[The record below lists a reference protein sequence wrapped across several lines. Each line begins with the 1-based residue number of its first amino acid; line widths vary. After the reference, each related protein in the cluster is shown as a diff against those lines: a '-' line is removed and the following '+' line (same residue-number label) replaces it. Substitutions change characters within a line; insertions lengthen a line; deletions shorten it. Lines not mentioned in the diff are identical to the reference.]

1 MVITGKT
8 KLKDSAK
15 VEACLKCSDVDF
27 LEEVK
32 KYPVPDI
39 IAGRKVK
46 SGYDVSFEDIT
57 IFWDSKSE
65 DEFIRQTA
73 KTYLNVVSEKD
84 LLNLPLIDFTR
95 LTIHAKD
102 IVTECS
108 ERLKAIKR
116 EPTIEEKQAGIDE
129 MTGSEFKLI
138 RHFML
143 ISPLNFK
150 DYDEAFATPW
160 SIVISELEAEAEKEQ
175 YQSRLNDIYLKKSKQ

>member
-1 MVITGKT
+1 MVITSKT
-8 KLKDSAK
+8 KVKELPKI
-15 VEACLKCSDVDF
+15 EALLKCSDTDF

-32 KYPVPDI
+32 KFDLPESVGKY
-39 IAGRKVK
+39 KVK
-46 SGYDVSFEDIT
+46 GGYDVSFEDIT
-57 IFWDSKSE
+57 KFWECKADNEFVKQVAESYLGIKSE
-65 DEFIRQTA
+65 KE
-73 KTYLNVVSEKD
+73 

-102 IVTECS
+102 IVFECS

-116 EPTIEEKQAGIDE
+116 EPTLEEKQAGIDE
-129 MTGSEFKLI
+129 MTGSEFKLV

-160 SIVISELEAEAEKEQ
+160 SIIISELEAEAEKDQ
-175 YQSRLNDIYLKKSKQ
+175 FQSRLNEIYLKKNK